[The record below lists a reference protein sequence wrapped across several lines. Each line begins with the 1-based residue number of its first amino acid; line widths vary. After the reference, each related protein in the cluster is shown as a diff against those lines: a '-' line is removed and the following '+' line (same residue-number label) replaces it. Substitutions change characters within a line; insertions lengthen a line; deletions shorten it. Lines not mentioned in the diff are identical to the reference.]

1 MPEGPVA
8 VGLTGGTTTSEVARL
23 LVERTDLTVV
33 TNALNIA
40 AESSLRPRLKL
51 VVTGGVSRS
60 QSYEP
65 GRAVGR
71 AHAARGERR
80 HRVRRRRRH
89 QRDGWPDHPR
99 RGRGAHQRGAGRA
112 RGAHR
117 GGRRRLEGRTGAA
130 RPHHRRRRRRRAWS
144 PTTPPTRP
152 RCRRCEPP
160 ACASRWSDDVADQ
173 PSSVRAYSVAV
184 RNTNPAPARPSRRSR
199 ALRLSLGAVV
209 ALTAGCSGASSTPGA
224 AVTSTTSV
232 RPAAA
237 VDTAPTWQAPPANA
251 RFDYQIGGAYTPLAS
266 VRVVSRDRDD
276 DPVPGRYNICYVNAF
291 QTQPDDAAWWKQ
303 HHPDLVLRKA
313 SGGVFTDPDW
323 PGEMLLDTRT
333 AAKRARL
340 LQVVG
345 PWFDGCRTSGYQAVE
360 PDNLDTWTRSG
371 KPAHARRQP
380 GVRQARGAGP
390 RQGDG
395 DRPEERRRADGW
407 RAAHRGVRLRDRRGV
422 PGVRGVRALRSRVR
436 APVHRDRVHRQ
447 RHGRLR
453 RGVPRPRCHDVGRP
467 ARP

>member
-1 MPEGPVA
+1 M
-8 VGLTGGTTTSEVARL
+8 
-23 LVERTDLTVV
+23 
-33 TNALNIA
+33 
-40 AESSLRPRLKL
+40 
-51 VVTGGVSRS
+51 
-60 QSYEP
+60 
-65 GRAVGR
+65 
-71 AHAARGERR
+71 
-80 HRVRRRRRH
+80 
-89 QRDGWPDHPR
+89 
-99 RGRGAHQRGAGRA
+99 
-112 RGAHR
+112 
-117 GGRRRLEGRTGAA
+117 
-130 RPHHRRRRRRRAWS
+130 
-144 PTTPPTRP
+144 
-152 RCRRCEPP
+152 
-160 ACASRWSDDVADQ
+160 
-173 PSSVRAYSVAV
+173 

-371 KPAHARRQP
+371 KLLTRAGNLEFAKLLAARAHGKGMAIAQKNAAELTAGERRTVGFDFAIAEECQVYEEC
-380 GVRQARGAGP
+380 GLYEAAYGHRFIEIEYTDNGTAAYAAACRARGATTS
-390 RQGDG
+390 
-395 DRPEERRRADGW
+395 
-407 RAAHRGVRLRDRRGV
+407 VVLRDRDVVTRG
-422 PGVRGVRALRSRVR
+422 RAAYRYQ
-436 APVHRDRVHRQ
+436 A
-447 RHGRLR
+447 
-453 RGVPRPRCHDVGRP
+453 C
-467 ARP
+467 